1 MAPTDAS
8 LGLDAGVARAGAR
21 RGGAGRRAPGRVE
34 KIDFASTV
42 RPGAKAALH
51 VYLPAGYDAS
61 AGRHPVAY
69 VLDGD
74 AAREKGLVPR
84 SLDHLMPEKVTPALV
99 VFLGR
104 FDWGA
109 SKPQAGGGVES
120 GARAAREGDRAPGR
134 RALPDGRGARGAGRR
149 RALLRRTGSRWR
161 AGVRRQPACSAPL
174 GLQSAAMLDTDEV
187 ELYLLLRRA
196 ADRPL
201 RVYQDWGRYDAHA
214 TREHWDMRITNARVN
229 ARLREKGYQPAGG
242 EAPDGVGWG
251 SWRNRTDR
259 LFEAL
264 FPPAP
269 R

>member
-1 MAPTDAS
+1 MPGWREPAH
-8 LGLDAGVARAGAR
+8 VAEEAA
-21 RGGAGRRAPGRVE
+21 AGRRGRVE
-34 KIDFASTV
+34 KIDFSSTV

-51 VYLPAGYDAS
+51 VYFPAGYDAS
-61 AGRHPVAY
+61 IARHPVAY

-74 AAREKGLVPR
+74 AAQEKGLVPR
-84 SLDHLMPEKVTPALV
+84 SLDHLMPDTVAPALV

-109 SKPQAGGGVES
+109 SKPKPEEEPKVALELLVKEVVPLVDARFRTAAEPA
-120 GARAAREGDRAPGR
+120 ARAVVGHFFGAQVALRAAFDDAG
-134 RALPDGRGARGAGRR
+134 LFGA
-149 RALLRRTGSRWR
+149 
-161 AGVRRQPACSAPL
+161 L

-187 ELYLLLRRA
+187 ELYLLLRPA

-201 RVYQDWGRYDAHA
+201 RVYHDWGRYDAHA
-214 TREHWDMRITNARVN
+214 TREHWDMRTTNARLN

-259 LFEAL
+259 LFAVL
-264 FPPAP
+264 FPP
-269 R
+269 RG